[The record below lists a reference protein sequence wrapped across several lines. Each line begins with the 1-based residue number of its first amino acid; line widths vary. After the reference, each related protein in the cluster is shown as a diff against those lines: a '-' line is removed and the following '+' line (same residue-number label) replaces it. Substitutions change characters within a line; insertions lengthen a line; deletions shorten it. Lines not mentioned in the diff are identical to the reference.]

1 MNPSHIWEKAQIYG
15 KKLFVW
21 GISVLIPVYLFTPI
35 ALVQFLCIFFLFI
48 LILSRF
54 YSEYLIRNIRV
65 IRVDSELRV
74 FRHEWVRVE
83 LKIENRGLLPAFML
97 VAGDLPG
104 KLHVFK
110 MSKTFCTLARRSW
123 TLLRWEG
130 YCADRGIFNIGPAV
144 VRGSDPLGL
153 FSFHL
158 TAGETSKLYVYPVFR
173 SISIKVSG
181 GIPLGNMISANP
193 LFEDITRSR
202 SLRPYNPGDEP
213 RRINWKM
220 SAHVSSVTQT
230 GSGSLLVNEYE
241 ATASYPLM
249 IFLNMSKNEYPL
261 KKRKDYIE
269 RAIEAAAALCLRAS
283 AERQELGI
291 ILYTSGQE
299 GGISVITPSAHTLVP
314 ILERLAAVDW
324 TEPPDIENAPPQT
337 TFAHNSAMFM
347 LEQGKRLPYGTRYV
361 YSGCDLDDEAY
372 ISLNSLKKNNLRL
385 EYIIIDKRT
394 MTSTVPGNSPRYQMK
409 ESGYEI
415 I

>member
-1 MNPSHIWEKAQIYG
+1 MNPSPLWKTTRIHG
-15 KKLFVW
+15 KKFFVW
-21 GISVLIPVYLFTPI
+21 GITILVIIFLFTPI
-35 ALVQFLCIFFLFI
+35 ALVQFLCLFFLFI
-48 LILSRF
+48 LIGSRF

-65 IRVDSELRV
+65 IRGDSELRV
-74 FRHEWVRVE
+74 FKHEWVKVE

-97 VAGDLPG
+97 VANDLPG
-104 KLHVFK
+104 KLHVFR

-123 TLLRWEG
+123 TLLYWEG
-130 YCADRGIFNIGPAV
+130 YCANRGVFNVGPAV

-153 FSFHL
+153 FPFHL
-158 TAGETSKLYVYPVFR
+158 TAGETSKIFVYPIFR
-173 SISIKVSG
+173 SISIKPSG

-213 RRINWKM
+213 RRINWKI
-220 SAHVSSVTQT
+220 SAHVSALTRT

-249 IFLNMSKNEYPL
+249 IFLNMNKNEYPV
-261 KKRKDYIE
+261 KKQNEYIE

-283 AERQELGI
+283 AQRQELGI
-291 ILYTSGQE
+291 IFYTAGRE
-299 GGISVITPSAHTLVP
+299 CVSVIAQSSNTLVP

-324 TEPPDIENAPPQT
+324 SESARSDSAA
-337 TFAHNSAMFM
+337 FAHNSATVMF
-347 LEQGKRLPYGTRYV
+347 EQGKRLPYGTRYV
-361 YSGCDLDDEAY
+361 YLGCNLDDEAY
-372 ISLNSLKKNNLRL
+372 MSLNSLKKNHLHM
-385 EYIIIDKRT
+385 EYIIIDER
-394 MTSTVPGNSPRYQMK
+394 SVPSIVPGNSPRYQMK

>member
-1 MNPSHIWEKAQIYG
+1 MNLSPTWETAQIHG
-15 KKLFVW
+15 KRLFVW
-21 GISVLIPVYLFTPI
+21 GISILILIFLFTPI
-35 ALVQFLCIFFLFI
+35 ALVQFLCLFFLFI
-48 LILSRF
+48 LISSRF

-65 IRVDSELRV
+65 IRGDFELRV
-74 FRHEWVRVE
+74 FKNEWVHVE

-97 VAGDLPG
+97 VVGDFSG

-110 MSKTFCTLARRSW
+110 MKKTFCTLLRRSW

-130 YCADRGIFNIGPAV
+130 YCSGRGVLKIGPAV
-144 VRGSDPLGL
+144 VRGCDPLGL
-153 FSFHL
+153 FPFHL
-158 TAGETSKLYVYPVFR
+158 TARETSKLYVYPVFR
-173 SISIKVSG
+173 SISIKASG
-181 GIPLGNMISANP
+181 GIPLGNMICANP

-220 SAHVSSVTQT
+220 SAHVSGATQT

-249 IFLNMSKNEYPL
+249 IFLNMAKNEYPL
-261 KKRKDYIE
+261 KKQNDFIE
-269 RAIEAAAALCLRAS
+269 RTIEAAAALCLRAS

-291 ILYTSGQE
+291 IFYTAGD
-299 GGISVITPSAHTLVP
+299 ISVIMPSSHTLVP

-324 TEPPDIENAPPQT
+324 TAPSGGENTLPET
-337 TFAHNSAMFM
+337 TFAHNSAMVM

-361 YSGCDLDDEAY
+361 YTGCNLDDEAY
-372 ISLNSLKKNNLRL
+372 ISLNSLKKNHLRL
-385 EYIIIDKRT
+385 EYIIIDERT
-394 MTSTVPGNSPRYQMK
+394 VPSIVPGNSPRYQMK